1 MKKKFNFLFKIWQR
15 LLANRKLVPTIE
27 EYNLLLSVLFHT
39 TFDLNMKKV
48 LKPNRNIENKSEAQ
62 LPEKEKHDQNPV
74 SINKDLVE
82 KSDSSSI
89 INLTKDQ
96 VNIIDQFEI
105 VGKAI
110 NEKIKNLEWWE
121 KIDNEK
127 DLIDIM
133 KPLARFNPEFE
144 TKLKIRE
151 IKNLLVD
158 PKIEIN
164 PNELINDTSE
174 ERLKLVGNIEGVLNS
189 IRYHKQKA
197 NMKTFILLLQVNIKF
212 LIIVNQTKLLYNF

>member
-1 MKKKFNFLFKIWQR
+1 
-15 LLANRKLVPTIE
+15 
-27 EYNLLLSVLFHT
+27 
-39 TFDLNMKKV
+39 MKKV
-48 LKPNRNIENKSEAQ
+48 LKPDRNIENKSEAQ
-62 LPEKEKHDQNPV
+62 LPEKETHDQNQV
-74 SINKDLVE
+74 SNNKDLVE

-133 KPLARFNPEFE
+133 KPLAKFNPEFE
-144 TKLKIRE
+144 KKLKIRE
-151 IKNLLVD
+151 IKNFLVD
-158 PKIEIN
+158 PKIEIK

-174 ERLKLVGNIEGVLNS
+174 DRLKLVGNIEGVLNS
-189 IRYHKQKA
+189 IRYHKEKA

-212 LIIVNQTKLLYNF
+212 LIIINQRRHLYKF